1 MTTSQKAILIGL
13 SIIMAVFIALVI
25 FPLFSGIQKES
36 QNFISQKGE
45 LAKLEKKIQNL
56 KNFQIFGKEY
66 LVNLEKIEKL
76 FIPSSE
82 PLEFIEFLEKE
93 GENSNL
99 DIEILPFALEKKDK
113 PWPSMNFRLSL
124 IGAFSDFLKFL
135 ERLESAPYLIDVLNL
150 NVVKEEE
157 EPETKITLL
166 IKVYTK

>member
-1 MTTSQKAILIGL
+1 MTAFQKAILIGL
-13 SIIMAVFIALVI
+13 SITIVVFIVLVI
-25 FPLFSGIQKES
+25 FPLFLGIQKES

-76 FIPSSE
+76 FIPSSK

-113 PWPSMNFRLSL
+113 SWPSMNFRLSL
-124 IGAFSDFLKFL
+124 TGAFSDFLKFL
-135 ERLESAPYLIDVLNL
+135 ERLESAPYLIDILNL
-150 NVVKEEE
+150 NVVKGEEG
-157 EPETKITLL
+157 PETKIILL